1 MQNNDYTSYE
11 PLAFTV
17 TIDNLEFDEKT
28 NFVVKSDFA
37 ALIHEWWHYIQD
49 ISTVTGQN
57 GVYMW
62 LRDMA
67 RISKNTCSKVN
78 EEIHVPLPKDE
89 YGEPMSKYRK
99 LYMLFCGNKEE
110 YSIENAEISANPDIK
125 AFSLDI
131 DGEVRTLPDCRL
143 MINGKEYLFRL
154 IALQEL
160 NCYYAQKIAE
170 SFVDEQPKVSADNLP
185 EFPYKV
191 GDLLFDY
198 YDIECDDRVKFLIS
212 YLCLDSIQ
220 APAVFLKAVESFKG
234 QKLSFE
240 AGEQKI
246 VQQVESV
253 ANTCACPNDDI
264 YKEWMKDYNNW
275 MFDKGRQYLA
285 KSIEWFVAKIRQC
298 DAFRFYEGKSFFIK
312 VFCGNIKSLNK
323 LYLCFPIPIFK
334 KDGALLGSS
343 MYGNDKTIDFGNE
356 HEQALI
362 LRYHKRL
369 FDLLSVKDAKDM
381 KDKAECDM
389 FTHCPYRSKV
399 NKDYDCKSAV
409 WEVVQGETMA
419 QCPYAI
425 ALHTIYYKLDELIPL
440 RGLFLVRTSAML
452 KSGFGIAFGLA
463 SVVQDCGR
471 LRE

>member
-1 MQNNDYTSYE
+1 MESNDYTSYE

-17 TIDNLEFDEKT
+17 TVDNLEFDPT
-28 NFVVKSDFA
+28 TGFVVQSDFA
-37 ALIHEWWHYIQD
+37 AFIHEWWHYVQD

-67 RISKNTCSKVN
+67 RISKITCAKLG
-78 EEIHVPLPKDE
+78 EEIHIPLAKDE
-89 YGEPMSKYRK
+89 YGEPISKFRK
-99 LYMLFCGNKEE
+99 LYMLFCGDKEE
-110 YSIENAEISANPDIK
+110 FRIEQAAITAEPVINV
-125 AFSLDI
+125 FSLGL
-131 DGEVRTLPDCRL
+131 DGETRTLPDCRL
-143 MINGKEYLFRL
+143 NINGKEYLFRL
-154 IALQEL
+154 VALQEL

-170 SFVDEQPKVSADNLP
+170 TFVQDKPKIPADNLP

-191 GDLLFDY
+191 GDILFDY
-198 YDIECDDRVKFLIS
+198 YGIECDNRVKFLIS

-220 APAVFLKAVESFKG
+220 APAVFLKVVESLQG
-234 QKLSFE
+234 QKLSFDRDE
-240 AGEQKI
+240 QLIVKQVDKIAGTY
-246 VQQVESV
+246 SWS
-253 ANTCACPNDDI
+253 NDDI
-264 YKEWMKDYNNW
+264 YREWMKDYNNW

-298 DAFRFYEGKSFFIK
+298 DVFRYYEGKSFFVK
-312 VFCGNIKSLNK
+312 VFSGNIKSLNQ
-323 LYLCFPIPIFK
+323 LYLCFPVPIFK
-334 KDGALLGSS
+334 QDGALLGSS
-343 MYGNDKTIDFGNE
+343 MYGNNKAIDFGNE

-369 FDLLSVKDAKDM
+369 FDLISVKEAEEV

-399 NKDYDCKSAV
+399 NRDYDCKTAV

-425 ALHTIYYKLDELIPL
+425 ALHTMGLWQNRLIVD
-440 RGLFLVRTSAML
+440 F
-452 KSGFGIAFGLA
+452 
-463 SVVQDCGR
+463 
-471 LRE
+471 